1 MFNKLKLVAL
11 LMIPAMAAGAKD
23 GSQSGF
29 RENLK
34 ECVTVKKANE
44 GWFIGPAIGT
54 QLYVGD
60 SDNLH
65 PLGYRLTTALEGHLG
80 KWITPA
86 IALRLRGTGARITG
100 GNLSSNR
107 NAMNMAFI
115 SADCMFDALSLLAGM
130 NEERKVTVLPFI
142 GVGAGM
148 NIDIKEVSP
157 SLTVGAQV
165 LFRVSERINMFT
177 ELKGTLLND
186 KMDGSAT
193 GFPYDGS
200 AVLNAGFQFKF

>member
-1 MFNKLKLVAL
+1 
-11 LMIPAMAAGAKD
+11 MIPAMAAGAKD
-23 GSQSGF
+23 GPQSGF

-34 ECVTVKKANE
+34 ECITVKKANE
-44 GWFIGPAIGT
+44 GWFMGPAIGT

-100 GNLSSNR
+100 GNLTNQR
-107 NAMNMAFI
+107 NAMNMVFI
-115 SADCMFDALSLLAGM
+115 SADCMFDAFSLLAGM

-142 GVGAGM
+142 GVGTGI
-148 NIDIKEVSP
+148 NIDIREVSP

-165 LFRVSERINMFT
+165 LFRVSEKINMFT

>member
-1 MFNKLKLVAL
+1 M
-11 LMIPAMAAGAKD
+11 
-23 GSQSGF
+23 
-29 RENLK
+29 
-34 ECVTVKKANE
+34 
-44 GWFIGPAIGT
+44 GPAIGT

-186 KMDGSAT
+186 KTDGSAT

>member
-1 MFNKLKLVAL
+1 
-11 LMIPAMAAGAKD
+11 MIPAMAAGAKD
-23 GSQSGF
+23 VPKSGF

-34 ECVTVKKANE
+34 ECITVKKANE
-44 GWFIGPAIGT
+44 GWFMGPAIGT

-65 PLGYRLTTALEGHLG
+65 PLGYRLTTALEGQVG

-107 NAMNMAFI
+107 NAMNMVFM
-115 SADCMFDALSLLAGM
+115 SADCMFDAFSLLAEM

-142 GVGAGM
+142 GVGTGI
-148 NIDIKEVSP
+148 NIDIREVSP

-165 LFRVSERINMFT
+165 LFTVSERRNMFT

-186 KMDGSAT
+186 KIDGSAT

>member
-1 MFNKLKLVAL
+1 MFNKFKLVAL

-23 GSQSGF
+23 GPQSGF

-34 ECVTVKKANE
+34 ECITVKKANE
-44 GWFIGPAIGT
+44 GWFMGPAIGT

-100 GNLSSNR
+100 GNLTNQR
-107 NAMNMAFI
+107 NAMNMVFI
-115 SADCMFDALSLLAGM
+115 SADCMFDAFSLLAGM

-142 GVGAGM
+142 GVGTGI
-148 NIDIKEVSP
+148 NIDIREVSP

-165 LFRVSERINMFT
+165 LFRVSEKINMFT

>member
-11 LMIPAMAAGAKD
+11 LMIPAMTAGAKD
-23 GSQSGF
+23 GPKSGF

-34 ECVTVKKANE
+34 ECITVKKANE
-44 GWFIGPAIGT
+44 DWFMGPAIGT

-65 PLGYRLTTALEGHLG
+65 PLGYRLTTALEGQVG

-100 GNLSSNR
+100 GNLAIQR
-107 NAMNMAFI
+107 NAMNMVFM
-115 SADCMFDALSLLAGM
+115 SADCMFDALSIFAKAD
-130 NEERKVTVLPFI
+130 EERKVTLLPYI
-142 GVGAGM
+142 GVGAAM
-148 NIDIKEVSP
+148 NIDIREVSP

-165 LFRVSERINMFT
+165 LFRVSKKINMFT

-186 KMDGSAT
+186 KIDGSAT
-193 GFPYDGS
+193 GFPYEGS

>member
-1 MFNKLKLVAL
+1 
-11 LMIPAMAAGAKD
+11 MIPAMAAGAKD
-23 GSQSGF
+23 GPKSGF
-29 RENLK
+29 RENLN
-34 ECVTVKKANE
+34 ECITVKKANE
-44 GWFIGPAIGT
+44 GWFMEPAIGT

-107 NAMNMAFI
+107 NAMNMVFM
-115 SADCMFDALSLLAGM
+115 SADCMFDSFSLLAGM

-142 GVGAGM
+142 GVGTGI
-148 NIDIKEVSP
+148 NIDIREVSP

-186 KMDGSAT
+186 KIAGSAT

>member
-1 MFNKLKLVAL
+1 
-11 LMIPAMAAGAKD
+11 
-23 GSQSGF
+23 
-29 RENLK
+29 
-34 ECVTVKKANE
+34 
-44 GWFIGPAIGT
+44 
-54 QLYVGD
+54 
-60 SDNLH
+60 
-65 PLGYRLTTALEGHLG
+65 
-80 KWITPA
+80 
-86 IALRLRGTGARITG
+86 
-100 GNLSSNR
+100 
-107 NAMNMAFI
+107 
-115 SADCMFDALSLLAGM
+115 MFDALSLLAGM

-148 NIDIKEVSP
+148 NIDIREVSP

-186 KMDGSAT
+186 KTDGSAT